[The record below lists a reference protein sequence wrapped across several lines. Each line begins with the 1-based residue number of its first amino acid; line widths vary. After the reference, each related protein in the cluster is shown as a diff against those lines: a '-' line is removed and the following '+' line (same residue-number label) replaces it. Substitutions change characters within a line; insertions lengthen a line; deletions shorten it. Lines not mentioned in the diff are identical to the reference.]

1 VVSPIVDRD
10 KEMDKANLGRL
21 PVFVPADSA
30 QSFEVGQRF
39 KFKVRLNRDLLLVE
53 DLERF

>member
-1 VVSPIVDRD
+1 MSPIVDRD

-21 PVFVPADSA
+21 PVFVPADST

>member
-1 VVSPIVDRD
+1 
-10 KEMDKANLGRL
+10 MDKANLGRV
-21 PVFVPADSA
+21 PVFVPADA
-30 QSFEVGQRF
+30 NQSFEVGQRF